1 MFENCYFRRRNSQL
15 VMKRKVIIDFRS
27 MPRELRELMKV
38 KYPSGYASHIN
49 LFSDRNG
56 KHFFGFLLET
66 DDTIYLVRLN
76 DKKAKVIQDEI
87 LLETISD
94 GYDQE
99 ETEQEEEFDI
109 NPDEIITDDEDDDE

>member
-1 MFENCYFRRRNSQL
+1 M
-15 VMKRKVIIDFRS
+15 
-27 MPRELRELMKV
+27 
-38 KYPSGYASHIN
+38 KYPSGYASQIN

-87 LLETISD
+87 LLETITD
-94 GYDQE
+94 GYEQDE
-99 ETEQEEEFDI
+99 SEQEEEYGI
-109 NPDEIITDDEDDDE
+109 NPDELISDDDDDDDNE

>member
-1 MFENCYFRRRNSQL
+1 M
-15 VMKRKVIIDFRS
+15 
-27 MPRELRELMKV
+27 
-38 KYPSGYASHIN
+38 KYPTGYASQIS

-66 DDTIYLVRLN
+66 DDTVYLVRLN

-87 LLETISD
+87 LLETITD

-99 ETEQEEEFDI
+99 ETEQEEEFEI
-109 NPDEIITDDEDDDE
+109 NPDEIIPDDEEEE

>member
-1 MFENCYFRRRNSQL
+1 
-15 VMKRKVIIDFRS
+15 MKRKVIIDFRS
-27 MPRELRELMKV
+27 MTRELQELMKV
-38 KYPSGYASHIN
+38 KYPSGYASHIS

-87 LLETISD
+87 LLETISE
-94 GYDQE
+94 GYDQDE
-99 ETEQEEEFDI
+99 SEQEEEFDI
-109 NPDEIITDDEDDDE
+109 NPDEMISEEEDDE